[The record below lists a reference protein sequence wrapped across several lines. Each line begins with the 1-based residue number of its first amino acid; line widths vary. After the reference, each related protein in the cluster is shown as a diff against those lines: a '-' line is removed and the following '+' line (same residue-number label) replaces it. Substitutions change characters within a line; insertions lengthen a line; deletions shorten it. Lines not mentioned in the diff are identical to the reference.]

1 MYTPPMCCEEASAK
15 RGEDFPVSAMPGEA
29 ELREMLSEACGIV
42 EQTRALIEAALETG
56 FTHRSKADGSFVTD
70 VDIAVEEKARAL
82 LASRFPAHRIIGEE
96 LPETGGGH
104 FLTWVIDPIDGTK
117 SFRHGVP
124 LYGTLLAL
132 LHGDDPIL
140 GIIDLPGLGKTFS
153 AARGLGTRCN
163 GGAVSVEDLPGD
175 GALDNEI
182 IGIGDRQQF
191 VNAGRPDVF
200 DALMRAHPGVRTY
213 TDCFG
218 HALALQGAVGA
229 MVDFDLRLWDIMAS
243 KVLMEEAG
251 GRYVCFQ
258 RTGKELRDSRFDV
271 ILGKPRVV
279 DWILDRIVADR
290 GVPGQA

>member
-1 MYTPPMCCEEASAK
+1 MNAAPAAP
-15 RGEDFPVSAMPGEA
+15 
-29 ELREMLSEACGIV
+29 ELREMLSEACAIV
-42 EQTRALIEAALETG
+42 RETRSVIEAALEKG

-70 VDIAVEEKARAL
+70 ADIAVEEKARTL

-96 LPETGGGH
+96 LPEAGGGH
-104 FLTWVIDPIDGTK
+104 ELTWVIDPIDGTK

-132 LHGDDPIL
+132 LHGDAPIL
-140 GIIDLPGLGKTFS
+140 GVIDLPGLDRTYS
-153 AARGLGTRCN
+153 AARGLGARCN
-163 GGAVSVEDLPGD
+163 GRDVTLEDLPGD
-175 GALDNEI
+175 RALEKEI

-191 VNAGRPDVF
+191 VSAGRPEVF
-200 DALMRAHPGVRTY
+200 DALMGAHPAVRTY

-229 MVDFDLRLWDIMAS
+229 MVDFDLRLWDTMAS

-258 RTGKELRDSRFDV
+258 RTGEELRDSRFDV

-279 DWILDRIVADR
+279 EWILDRIAAQGGDR
-290 GVPGQA
+290 GSPKQTPGGIS

>member
-1 MYTPPMCCEEASAK
+1 MNAAPAAP
-15 RGEDFPVSAMPGEA
+15 
-29 ELREMLSEACGIV
+29 ELQGMLSEACAIV
-42 EQTRALIEAALETG
+42 RETRALIEAALEKG

-70 VDIAVEEKARAL
+70 VDIAVEEKARTL

-96 LPETGGGH
+96 LPEGGGGH
-104 FLTWVIDPIDGTK
+104 ELTWVIDPIDGTR

-132 LHGDDPIL
+132 LHGGDPIL
-140 GIIDLPGLGKTFS
+140 GIIDLPGLDRSYS
-153 AARGLGTRCN
+153 AARGLGARCN
-163 GGAVSVEDLPGD
+163 GRAVTLEDLPGD
-175 GALDNEI
+175 GALEKEI

-191 VNAGRPDVF
+191 VSAGRPDVF
-200 DALMRAHPGVRTY
+200 DALMQAHPAVRTY

-229 MVDFDLRLWDIMAS
+229 MVDFDLRLWDTMAS

-258 RTGKELRDSRFDV
+258 RTGEELRDSRFDV

-279 DWILDRIVADR
+279 DWILDRIAAQGRDA
-290 GVPGQA
+290 GATKHTPGGIS

>member
-1 MYTPPMCCEEASAK
+1 LAVTGAPSA
-15 RGEDFPVSAMPGEA
+15 G

-42 EQTRALIEAALETG
+42 RQTRKLIETALETG

-70 VDIAVEEKARAL
+70 VDIAVEEKARTL
-82 LASRFPAHRIIGEE
+82 LASRFPEHCIIGEE
-96 LPETGGGH
+96 LPQIHSGH
-104 FLTWVIDPIDGTK
+104 ALTWVIDPIDGTK

-132 LHGDDPIL
+132 LHGEDPIL
-140 GIIDLPGLGKTFS
+140 GIIDLPGLGRTYS

-163 GGAVSVEDLPGD
+163 GRPVTLEDLPGD
-175 GALDNEI
+175 EAMEKEI
-182 IGIGDRQQF
+182 IGIGDRHQF
-191 VNAGRPDVF
+191 VSAGRTKVF
-200 DALMRAHPGVRTY
+200 DGLMQAHPGVRTY

-218 HALALQGAVGA
+218 HALALEGSVGA
-229 MVDFDLRLWDIMAS
+229 MVDFDLRLWDTMAS

-258 RTGKELRDSRFDV
+258 RAGKELRERRFDV

-279 DWILDRIVADR
+279 DWILDRIAVDR
-290 GVPGQA
+290 HAGGEV

>member
-1 MYTPPMCCEEASAK
+1 MNSA
-15 RGEDFPVSAMPGEA
+15 PAAP
-29 ELREMLSEACGIV
+29 ELRGMLSEACAIV
-42 EQTRALIEAALETG
+42 RETRSLIEAALEKG

-70 VDIAVEEKARAL
+70 VDIAVEEKARTL

-96 LPETGGGH
+96 LPEGGGGH
-104 FLTWVIDPIDGTK
+104 ELTWVIDPIDGTR

-132 LHGDDPIL
+132 LHGGDPIL
-140 GIIDLPGLGKTFS
+140 GIIDLPGLDRSYS
-153 AARGLGTRCN
+153 AARGLGARCN
-163 GGAVSVEDLPGD
+163 GRAVTLEDLPGD
-175 GALDNEI
+175 GALEKEI

-191 VNAGRPDVF
+191 VSAGRPDVF
-200 DALMRAHPGVRTY
+200 DALMQAHPAVRTY

-229 MVDFDLRLWDIMAS
+229 MVDFDLRLWDTMAS

-258 RTGKELRDSRFDV
+258 RTGEELRDSRFDV

-279 DWILDRIVADR
+279 DWILDRVQGRDPEAPKHT
-290 GVPGQA
+290 PGGIS